1 MDGPFP
7 PQFSRCAVF
16 AVLACACAGHRALKS
31 TVITLNIESFHE
43 AHAKEHNILMNM
55 MPMIAH
61 SSMKNIQLT
70 LRSRCFQSK
79 IPFIV
84 RCLGSSSDGP
94 AIDNNSPRRSQ
105 ERQQKR
111 DNAYNYIWEI
121 PAHQSQLREKSDHRG
136 TLYRSIVGNE
146 NKSNAWN
153 VVKGPKHQD
162 ENYDKDTAF
171 ISIAETF
178 QKCQDKVLQ
187 HLLPAGY
194 PSSVQSGYSKYV
206 SYCFLANTAS
216 TITMVLSTQTL
227 LLAIGVGTQHAAPIS
242 ATLNWIIKDG
252 IGQFGG
258 ILFASKISVQTTTSI
273 DSDPKRWRMV
283 SAVAM
288 DCAMM
293 MELATIAFPSGSSS
307 GSFLLLASVANIGKN
322 IAFLTASASRA
333 KLHQSLTKKDNLG
346 DVTGKATSQS
356 IVASLIG
363 TGIGIAISPLL
374 LGDGSD
380 FWRVGI
386 GCFFLAGVH
395 EFCTY
400 NGLKSVVMK
409 KLNRHRL
416 EILLSLYFQKHGVSE
431 RNNLIS
437 PEAISQR
444 ENFLPFPFSISTD
457 VGHAFLHLG
466 CGVNKLAPGGSD
478 ELRRLHRDGENYIL
492 NCSPSNVNGHDSG
505 DSVEVFVTFFDNACG
520 SDMLRAMFQAHCIQA
535 YTRDEIDFNTSNSKD
550 CDLVTLS
557 HQYTN
562 ENFDEFI
569 VNLSQAGWS
578 FDGDEIIALESSSA
592 VRLKIT
598 EK

>member
-1 MDGPFP
+1 MP
-7 PQFSRCAVF
+7 
-16 AVLACACAGHRALKS
+16 
-31 TVITLNIESFHE
+31 
-43 AHAKEHNILMNM
+43 MM
-55 MPMIAH
+55 MPMI
-61 SSMKNIQLT
+61 KNSQLA
-70 LRSRCFQSK
+70 LRSRYFQSK
-79 IPFIV
+79 IPYIL
-84 RCLGSSSDGP
+84 RYLGSSHDGP
-94 AIDNNSPRRSQ
+94 TIDKSEKSWKQ
-105 ERQQKR
+105 QQKR
-111 DNAYNYIWEI
+111 DNAYNHVWQIQI
-121 PAHQSQLREKSDHRG
+121 LQEKSDRQN
-136 TLYRSIVGNE
+136 TLYRSTGVDNT
-146 NKSNAWN
+146 SSAWN
-153 VVKGPKHQD
+153 VVKEPKHQG
-162 ENYDKDTAF
+162 ENGKVIASK
-171 ISIAETF
+171 SITETI
-178 QKCQDKVLQ
+178 QNTQDKVLH

-194 PSSVQSGYSKYV
+194 PTSVQSGYSTYV

-283 SAVAM
+283 SAIAM

-363 TGIGIAISPLL
+363 TGMGIAISPLL

-380 FWRVGI
+380 FFSVGV
-386 GCFFLAGVH
+386 GCLFLAGVH
-395 EFCTY
+395 EYCTY

-409 KLNRHRL
+409 KLNRQRL
-416 EILLSLYFQKHGVSE
+416 EILLSLYLKKNCVSE

-437 PEAISQR
+437 PEEISQR
-444 ENFLPFPFSISTD
+444 ESYLPFPFSMGTD
-457 VGHAFLHLG
+457 LGREFLHLG
-466 CGVNKLAPGGSD
+466 CNLNKLAPGGSQ
-478 ELRRLHRDGENYIL
+478 ELRRLCRNGENYVL
-492 NCSPSNVNGHDSG
+492 NCSPRNVDGHVSA
-505 DSVEVFVTFFDNACG
+505 DSVEVFVTFFHNACG

-535 YTRDEIDFNTSNSKD
+535 YVQGEIDFSTANTEDN
-550 CDLVTLS
+550 DLVALS
-557 HQYTN
+557 YEYMN
-562 ENFDEFI
+562 ENIEDFI
-569 VNLSQAGWS
+569 ASLSQAGWS
-578 FDGDEIIALESSSA
+578 FDDDERIALESSSA
-592 VRLKIT
+592 VRLKIA